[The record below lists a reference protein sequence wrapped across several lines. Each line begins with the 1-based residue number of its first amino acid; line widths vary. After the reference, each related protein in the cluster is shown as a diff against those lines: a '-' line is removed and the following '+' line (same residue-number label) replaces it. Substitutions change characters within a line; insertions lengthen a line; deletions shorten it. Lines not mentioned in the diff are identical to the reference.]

1 MELIDY
7 TNKWVT
13 GEILEDLAM
22 IAGGVICLLL
32 ALVAW
37 RWGTSESARAIILP
51 LTVVA
56 VILVAL
62 GGSLAYSNHT
72 RQKQFVE
79 QYQKSPEK
87 FLESEKARVADF
99 MKIYPQT
106 IIASTVNKQVMQQT
120 PLAMQKYLTEYLT
133 AATEIQQK
141 SIAEEPGVLCLFP
154 NQMKENNNSFRIL
167 EIYASQEAYQH
178 HIQTAHFQKYKHGTL
193 HMVKSLKLQDL
204 TPLDRETMSKI
215 FKKLSFS
222 MRQK

>member
-7 TNKWVT
+7 TNKWVS
-13 GEILEDLAM
+13 GEIMEDFAM
-22 IAGGVICLLL
+22 IVGGVFCIVL

-56 VILVAL
+56 VILIGL

-79 QYQKSPEK
+79 QYQKSPQK

-106 IIASTVNKQVMQQT
+106 IIVSAVMMVIAICVFAFCDKTWLRASALALILIALAALTIDFFSKERGVIYQQE
-120 PLAMQKYLTEYLT
+120 L
-133 AATEIQQK
+133 
-141 SIAEEPGVLCLFP
+141 
-154 NQMKENNNSFRIL
+154 NSF
-167 EIYASQEAYQH
+167 
-178 HIQTAHFQKYKHGTL
+178 
-193 HMVKSLKLQDL
+193 
-204 TPLDRETMSKI
+204 KI
-215 FKKLSFS
+215 EKVG
-222 MRQK
+222 

>member
-13 GEILEDLAM
+13 GEIMEDLAM
-22 IAGGVICLLL
+22 VVGGVVCLVL

-56 VILVAL
+56 VILIGL

-79 QYQKSPEK
+79 QYQKSPQK

-106 IIASTVNKQVMQQT
+106 IIVSAVMMVIGICVFAFCSTPWLRASALALILVAFAALTIDFFSKERGLIYQQE
-120 PLAMQKYLTEYLT
+120 L
-133 AATEIQQK
+133 
-141 SIAEEPGVLCLFP
+141 
-154 NQMKENNNSFRIL
+154 NNYNVESV
-167 EIYASQEAYQH
+167 E
-178 HIQTAHFQKYKHGTL
+178 
-193 HMVKSLKLQDL
+193 
-204 TPLDRETMSKI
+204 
-215 FKKLSFS
+215 
-222 MRQK
+222 

>member
-7 TNKWVT
+7 TNTWVS

-56 VILVAL
+56 VIFI
-62 GGSLAYSNHT
+62 GGGAALAYNNHQ
-72 RQKQFVE
+72 RSKQFVE
-79 QYQKSPEK
+79 QYQESPKK

-106 IIASTVNKQVMQQT
+106 IIVSAVMMVIAVCVFAFCDKPWLRASALALILVALAALTIDFFSKERGVIYQQE
-120 PLAMQKYLTEYLT
+120 L
-133 AATEIQQK
+133 
-141 SIAEEPGVLCLFP
+141 
-154 NQMKENNNSFRIL
+154 NSVQI
-167 EIYASQEAYQH
+167 E
-178 HIQTAHFQKYKHGTL
+178 K
-193 HMVKSLKLQDL
+193 MV
-204 TPLDRETMSKI
+204 
-215 FKKLSFS
+215 
-222 MRQK
+222 